1 MMSRLWKNPAGAIGL
16 TIIILLLCTCALS
29 FIWVPYGAEQVDSGA
44 SWAPPSSRHWLGAD
58 QLGRDVFS
66 RMVLGSRVTV
76 YISVG
81 AALIALGLGVLL
93 AALIVYT
100 KPPIST
106 VVERLTDV
114 WIAFPTLIVA
124 LIIVTAFGRSTMSS
138 LVAIGLGSI
147 PVVAR
152 TVLPELRRARNADYT
167 LLAVAAGA
175 RLPWILHHHIVP
187 TITPTLIV
195 RVTQIM
201 GVAVLAEAGLSYL
214 GLGTRPP
221 TPSWGKMLSDFQN
234 HIYTHPTAVLIP
246 GLAITVV
253 IIGFNLL
260 GDALRDALDPRMD
273 RSRS

>member
-1 MMSRLWKNPAGAIGL
+1 MMLRLWKNPAGAIGL

-58 QLGRDVFS
+58 QLGRDIFS

-81 AALIALGLGVLL
+81 AALIALVMGVLL

-234 HIYTHPTAVLIP
+234 HIYTHPTTVLIP
-246 GLAITVV
+246 GLAITAV

-260 GDALRDALDPRMD
+260 GDGLRDALDPRMD